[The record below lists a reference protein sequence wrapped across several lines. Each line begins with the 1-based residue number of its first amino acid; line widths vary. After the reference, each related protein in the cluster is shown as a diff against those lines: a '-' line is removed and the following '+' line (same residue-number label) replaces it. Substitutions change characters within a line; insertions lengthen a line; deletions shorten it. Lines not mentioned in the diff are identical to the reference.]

1 MTREQ
6 QQQAD
11 IAKAVAEIKKICE
24 KPDKA
29 IKESKPYERFNGC

>member
-11 IAKAVAEIKKICE
+11 IVKAIAEIKKICE
-24 KPDKA
+24 KADKTA
-29 IKESKPYERFNGC
+29 KESKPDTRTNGC

>member
-24 KPDKA
+24 KADKVA
-29 IKESKPYERFNGC
+29 KESKPYERFNGC